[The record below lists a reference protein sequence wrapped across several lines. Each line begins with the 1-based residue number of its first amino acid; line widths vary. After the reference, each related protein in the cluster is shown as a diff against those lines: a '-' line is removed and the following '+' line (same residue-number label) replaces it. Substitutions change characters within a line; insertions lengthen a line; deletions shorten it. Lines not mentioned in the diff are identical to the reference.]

1 MQWSPGARAMAG
13 GALSFSVMSLL
24 VKLAGRGLPS
34 QEIVLA
40 RSVIMLALTLAVLRR
55 TRTPARGVR
64 RGLLLLRGLFGFG
77 ALSCF
82 YWSLVHLPLAD
93 ATVVQYTN
101 PAFTALF
108 AAVTLHERLRLRD
121 GAMLLLSLA
130 GIVLIT
136 RPALL
141 FGGAERLDPFAVG
154 IAACGAA
161 LSGAAYTTVRKL
173 GSTEPT
179 MVIVFW
185 FALVSTLGSLPV
197 PSALSV
203 VPAPIE
209 WLILLGIG
217 LSTYG
222 GQVLFTRGLALEP
235 AGRATAIAYVQIVF
249 AALWSTLFFGE
260 RPDAWTAAGA
270 LLVVGSTFALSA
282 TPKPAAASPQSL
294 PLGRN

>member
-1 MQWSPGARAMAG
+1 MAG

-55 TRTPARGVR
+55 TRTPARGNR
-64 RGLLLLRGLFGFG
+64 RGLLLVRGLFGFG

-93 ATVVQYTN
+93 ATVIQYTN

-108 AAVTLHERLRLRD
+108 AAFALREHLRLRD
-121 GAMLLLSLA
+121 GVMLALSLA

-141 FGGAERLDPFAVG
+141 FGGTERLDPLAV
-154 IAACGAA
+154 AVAVCGAA

-197 PSALSV
+197 PSATSV
-203 VPAPIE
+203 VPSPVE
-209 WLILLGIG
+209 WLVLLGIG
-217 LSTYG
+217 VSTYG

-249 AALWSTLFFGE
+249 AALWSTIFFGE
-260 RPDAWTAAGA
+260 APDLWTAAGA
-270 LLVVGSTFALSA
+270 LLVVASTFALST
-282 TPKPAAASPQSL
+282 TPKPKPAPPHTL
-294 PLGRN
+294 PLGRS

>member
-1 MQWSPGARAMAG
+1 MAG
-13 GALSFSVMSLL
+13 GAFSFSVMSLL
-24 VKLAGRGLPS
+24 VKVAGRGLPS

-40 RSVIMLALTLAVLRR
+40 RSVIMLALTVAVLRR
-55 TRTPARGVR
+55 MRTPARGNR

-93 ATVVQYTN
+93 ATVIQYTN

-108 AAVTLHERLRLRD
+108 AALVLREHLRLRD
-121 GAMLLLSLA
+121 GIMLLLSLA

-141 FGGAERLDPFAVG
+141 FGGTERLDPFAVT

-173 GSTEPT
+173 SATEPT

-185 FALVSTLGSLPV
+185 FALVSTFGSLPV
-197 PSALSV
+197 PSATSV
-203 VPAPIE
+203 LPSPLH

-217 LSTYG
+217 MSTYG
-222 GQVLFTRGLALEP
+222 GQVLFTRGLALER

-260 RPDAWTAAGA
+260 SPDLWTAAGA
-270 LLVVGSTFALSA
+270 LLVVASTFALST
-282 TPKPAAASPQSL
+282 TPKPAPAPPASL
-294 PLGRN
+294 PLGRS

>member
-1 MQWSPGARAMAG
+1 MAG

-24 VKLAGRGLPS
+24 VKVAGRDLPS

-40 RSVIMLALTLAVLRR
+40 RSVIMLALTLAVLQRMR
-55 TRTPARGVR
+55 TRARGNR
-64 RGLLLLRGLFGFG
+64 HGLLLLRGLFGFG

-93 ATVVQYTN
+93 ATVIQYTN

-108 AAVTLHERLRLRD
+108 AALVLHERLHLRD
-121 GAMLLLSLA
+121 GIMLLLSLA

-141 FGGAERLDPFAVG
+141 FGGAERLDPFAVA

-173 GSTEPT
+173 SSTEPT

-185 FALVSTLGSLPV
+185 FALVSTFGSLPV
-197 PSALSV
+197 PSATSV
-203 VPAPIE
+203 VPSP
-209 WLILLGIG
+209 LHCLVLLGIG

-222 GQVLFTRGLALEP
+222 GQVLFTRGLALER

-249 AALWSTLFFGE
+249 AALWSTIFFGE
-260 RPDAWTAAGA
+260 TPDLWTAAGA
-270 LLVVGSTFALSA
+270 LLVVASTFALST
-282 TPKPAAASPQSL
+282 TPKPAPAPPASL
-294 PLGRN
+294 PLGRS